1 MSCQRVPSCQPPASA
16 APLASRPRGTREQP
30 QSHTIQT
37 PTPTAGPAAELPVS
51 RGSQSRD
58 NQQRYTCIA
67 QFCRLGVG
75 TQADRLGADWSGERK
90 MAGSEDILHNDAR
103 DHPTSLRRPAAMG
116 PGVITSTPEHIQPT
130 LTQSGRSRDRVAPAG
145 KIQRCSAFSQTSK
158 PYFPPLSPTPHSLM
172 LTTARMQSP
181 DFMTSKASLIC
192 ASVLRCVMNSSTLS
206 RPSR

>member
-90 MAGSEDILHNDAR
+90 MAGEDILYNDAR

-116 PGVITSTPEHIQPT
+116 PGVHPLRTISNRHSHKMGGPEIVLLLLAKYNGAQPSLRLANHISLLFPRNLTP
-130 LTQSGRSRDRVAPAG
+130 S
-145 KIQRCSAFSQTSK
+145 CS
-158 PYFPPLSPTPHSLM
+158 PRPG
-172 LTTARMQSP
+172 
-181 DFMTSKASLIC
+181 C
-192 ASVLRCVMNSSTLS
+192 S
-206 RPSR
+206 RPTS